1 MENQNGVYQC
11 PVCNCSNTEAQ
22 EDLTNLSECNKCGS
36 EWVTEDGDIIF
47 DARDFYTD
55 EENKELGRN
64 KR

>member
-1 MENQNGVYQC
+1 MENQKGVYEC

-36 EWVTEDGDIIF
+36 EWITETGELLL

-55 EENKELGRN
+55 DENYELDRN
-64 KR
+64 IR